1 MKRRRQE
8 TLDRRAELEEYLKEN
23 PEAADTMNA
32 ADLKYLGTKTLND
45 MTLGD
50 LRTLNEQVQQIYD
63 RGKEEYKV
71 WDLKRTERRDTI
83 HSELVAV
90 LKKRK
95 TNLPKIVTKA
105 EDIKK
110 QYKYSV
116 RARAT
121 FH

>member
-1 MKRRRQE
+1 
-8 TLDRRAELEEYLKEN
+8 
-23 PEAADTMNA
+23 MNA
-32 ADLKYLGTKTLND
+32 ADLKYLGTRTLND
-45 MTLGD
+45 MTLDD
-50 LRTLNEQVQQIYD
+50 LRSLNEQIQQIYD

-90 LKKRK
+90 LKKQK

-110 QYKYSV
+110 QAPALPARRDQLI
-116 RARAT
+116 RAPAGP
-121 FH
+121 